1 MMSFTKPEEHNV
13 SRCRQRKT
21 EPQPQI
27 GLTCIKIW
35 RNLDVWFLIYA
46 SGQTNKQTDRHT
58 DTQITVIR
66 TPIGGEVIITDKNV
80 LGVNYT
86 TYTTVIMHI
95 SQ

>member
-1 MMSFTKPEEHNV
+1 
-13 SRCRQRKT
+13 
-21 EPQPQI
+21 
-27 GLTCIKIW
+27 
-35 RNLDVWFLIYA
+35 LIYA